1 MIKLEH
7 VVLASPEQIA
17 FIIEGMRNPMNSWEK
32 GDSSCGTATRDTNV
46 QWNDDYFI
54 GTNDAYLMQHLANSC
69 STMHKIQTKEFR
81 LEDFSCEHLSVVS
94 LDYLRNSIEHLNF
107 IRDVYNDDKSNKGS
121 WWQMIQLLPSSYNQ
135 TRNVMM
141 NYEVLANIYKSR
153 KDHKLDEWRNFCE
166 WIEELPYSE
175 LITGGVE

>member
-1 MIKLEH
+1 MMLY
-7 VVLASPEQIA
+7 VVHGNTYYYGYGY
-17 FIIEGMRNPMNSWEK
+17 IENIFGIYAK
-32 GDSSCGTATRDTNV
+32 K
-46 QWNDDYFI
+46 DD
-54 GTNDAYLMQHLANSC
+54 AEAA
-69 STMHKIQTKEFR
+69 KEFR